1 MQQAAAVCAQL
12 DAKLPTMK
20 NWWSMATTSGV
31 PFSKLIPVFSR
42 VSRIQSLTW
51 SASHLLQFIEVV
63 FLDRQRY
70 CFLFFSFLS
79 SSFYLLLSIFWIPYV
94 CDGLASIFSRDESVT
109 KAAVAV
115 MGDLADALGPN
126 TKLLFRDRAFYIEFL
141 GECLQSDDESIKE
154 TATWTQGM
162 IGRVMVSC
170 DEASWFVSTTAMSG
184 FFFFFFFFFFPL
196 YF

>member
-1 MQQAAAVCAQL
+1 
-12 DAKLPTMK
+12 
-20 NWWSMATTSGV
+20 
-31 PFSKLIPVFSR
+31 
-42 VSRIQSLTW
+42 
-51 SASHLLQFIEVV
+51 
-63 FLDRQRY
+63 
-70 CFLFFSFLS
+70 
-79 SSFYLLLSIFWIPYV
+79 
-94 CDGLASIFSRDESVT
+94 VT

-126 TKLLFRDRAFYIEFL
+126 TKLLFRDRGFYIEFL

-184 FFFFFFFFFFPL
+184 FFFFFSFFLFIFNLNLCPFKQASFL
-196 YF
+196 LVLSKAKA